1 MEGRKTNF
9 TTVKGIRVDFS
20 PQKMNK
26 LPLVADRK
34 TQAFIDQPKPHLDAI
49 EDALYYF
56 GADWGFETS
65 GDKVILKVRNLKHRV
80 RPLLKFLSH
89 ILTPNSNGTH
99 VYLNQLALLH
109 AICLKMPIDI
119 GNIINRQLI
128 ACRYDTS
135 VGTLWFPSII
145 TKLLESVG
153 IKSNPNS
160 IVASEKMI
168 DKKFWSNS
176 HPTVGPRKKEGE
188 EEEFLR
194 KKRKQTLV
202 SQSGIRQIM
211 DLLARKF
218 EPMEKQVNEIKKE
231 VKEMKKEMSVKA
243 DGVKEDLKQMRHVQM
258 QDIIYNSSM
267 IYDNSSFLQ
276 RLAWFLHYN
285 EFIQFSPLQFMDPSS
300 CPIPKFY
307 SSEELQATAQQLPP
321 LPPIENQ
328 PPPPPPVPTPII
340 SDHGSGNLSN
350 LVDLATIFP
359 GYTPLSIPNVGGS
372 SMMEPNSQSEMVK
385 SPRIGGGEF
394 SENWI
399 PVPVTQCGSSQ
410 PREENYFG
418 GDDVGGTS
426 RFIMRFNPGG

>member
-65 GDKVILKVRNLKHRV
+65 GDKVILKVRNLKHR
-80 RPLLKFLSH
+80 
-89 ILTPNSNGTH
+89 
-99 VYLNQLALLH
+99 
-109 AICLKMPIDI
+109 
-119 GNIINRQLI
+119 
-128 ACRYDTS
+128 
-135 VGTLWFPSII
+135 
-145 TKLLESVG
+145 
-153 IKSNPNS
+153 
-160 IVASEKMI
+160 
-168 DKKFWSNS
+168 
-176 HPTVGPRKKEGE
+176 
-188 EEEFLR
+188 
-194 KKRKQTLV
+194 
-202 SQSGIRQIM
+202 
-211 DLLARKF
+211 
-218 EPMEKQVNEIKKE
+218 
-231 VKEMKKEMSVKA
+231 
-243 DGVKEDLKQMRHVQM
+243 
-258 QDIIYNSSM
+258 
-267 IYDNSSFLQ
+267 
-276 RLAWFLHYN
+276 
-285 EFIQFSPLQFMDPSS
+285 FMDPSS